1 MSRLCRESVMYSP
14 TAREGFLY
22 IKKKKQK
29 KPRILHNVMQRVV
42 TYLIFRESVGLKE
55 IGTPSR
61 LSPPYQQRI
70 GKVGELGHQHA
81 DQGADHDEH
90 GAEAQDDHGPVGDQG
105 RVAAARSTGVAGK
118 AAERRRR
125 GVCCPG
131 KPSVLPLPDEE
142 SPAPPPRSRL
152 LHRLSSRL
160 ILTTFGMKVRQAGQ
174 ITCSES
180 QNWPSRAINKS

>member
-1 MSRLCRESVMYSP
+1 
-14 TAREGFLY
+14 
-22 IKKKKQK
+22 
-29 KPRILHNVMQRVV
+29 MQRVV

-142 SPAPPPRSRL
+142 SPPPPF
-152 LHRLSSRL
+152 SSFTQ
-160 ILTTFGMKVRQAGQ
+160 IIISFNSHNFWDESEAGGSNHLFRVTKLAQ
-174 ITCSES
+174 PC
-180 QNWPSRAINKS
+180 NK